1 MSQTTNL
8 SAPATFLPCHF
19 RGRPSLSLPG
29 QTCGHFESSI
39 ANKIGHM
46 PHYPG
51 PISNFGGLRAAAQQS
66 WCRIPG
72 VQPFTQTIL
81 RPNVCKPNCLTNHCF
96 EYGNTRFPPTCEC
109 GEKYDCDCKSYS
121 TCVKSGWSKNSCGSN
136 CSHTCGT
143 CNHNSNVIFH

>member
-8 SAPATFLPCHF
+8 SAPAIFVPCHESGAF
-19 RGRPSLSLPG
+19 KQKVALPG

-51 PISNFGGLRAAAQQS
+51 PISNFGGLRDTQQS

-72 VQPFTQTIL
+72 VQPFTQTITTKWL
-81 RPNVCKPNCLTNHCF
+81 KQPNCSKRLTNHCF

-109 GEKYDCDCKSYS
+109 DEKYDCS
-121 TCVKSGWSKNSCGSN
+121 TCVKSGWSKKSCGSN
-136 CSHTCGT
+136 CSHTCST